1 MLPPELRRSCGMLP
15 GTELLCTS
23 RSGMLCTGRLLP
35 AADLLC
41 SGRSD
46 LLCSGCMCSGMLPGR
61 PELLCSGRL
70 CSGMLCSG
78 RVCPGVRQRLR
89 SDLPRQQLLRSEE
102 EVLPEP
108 PLQQDEGQRLP
119 QQEQLPQQQR
129 LLPRAE
135 LLCSDLCRSW
145 RLPLIEAVR
154 VRLAC

>member
-1 MLPPELRRSCGMLP
+1 MLPELRRSCGMLP
-15 GTELLCTS
+15 GPKLLCTS
-23 RSGMLCTGRLLP
+23 RLCTGLRKRQLLPGTNLLCTVGSAVLCSSGLPHERLLP
-35 AADLLC
+35 
-41 SGRSD
+41 GRA
-46 LLCSGCMCSGMLPGR
+46 
-61 PELLCSGRL
+61 ELLRSCR
-70 CSGMLCSG
+70 SGMLCSG